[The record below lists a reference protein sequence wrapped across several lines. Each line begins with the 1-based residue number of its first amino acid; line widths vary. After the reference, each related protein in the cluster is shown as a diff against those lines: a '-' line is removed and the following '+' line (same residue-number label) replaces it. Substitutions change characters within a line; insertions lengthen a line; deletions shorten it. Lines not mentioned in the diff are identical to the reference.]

1 MGRLTARSFETL
13 AEETVAALAPISARG
28 PLATVWLEFAAS
40 EAALRGY
47 LAMEHALD
55 TGTLDP
61 RELEAIKLRVS
72 TLNQCAFCVA
82 THRAKARALGMS
94 TELVAAA
101 REGEITGDDRIDAM
115 LAIVNA
121 LFSSP
126 GTTPD
131 ALIDAAREAGVSDAA
146 LMDLAM
152 AVSAIFFTNIANHIN
167 DTRPYRLKRYG
178 RVSLM

>member
-1 MGRLTARSFETL
+1 MNYIVGRLTARSFESLT
-13 AEETVAALAPISARG
+13 AETVEALAPISARG

-40 EAALRGY
+40 EPALRGY
-47 LAMEHALD
+47 LAMERALD

-72 TLNQCAFCVA
+72 TLNRCAFCVA

-94 TELVAAA
+94 NELVSAA
-101 REGEITGDDRIDAM
+101 REGEETGDSRIDAM
-115 LAIVNA
+115 LPIVNA
-121 LFSSP
+121 LFASP

-131 ALIDAAREAGVSDAA
+131 TLIEAARDAGVSDAA

-167 DTRPYRLKRYG
+167 DTSP
-178 RVSLM
+178 